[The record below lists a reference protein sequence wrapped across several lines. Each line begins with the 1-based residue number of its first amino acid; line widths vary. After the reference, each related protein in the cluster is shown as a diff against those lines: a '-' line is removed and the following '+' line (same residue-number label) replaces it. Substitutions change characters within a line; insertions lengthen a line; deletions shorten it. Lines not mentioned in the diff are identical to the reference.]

1 MPVVIM
7 SLIGLPLD
15 LSAPETWA
23 AGVFLGLALLIPLLP
38 LLAKHL
44 GKLVRLA
51 AKTLAALG
59 SLAIFKL
66 VGGFVGLSLGVNFL
80 NALTIALLGL
90 PGFGLLMMLD
100 WACKL

>member
-1 MPVVIM
+1 MPT
-7 SLIGLPLD
+7 IGA
-15 LSAPETWA
+15 LSMEQQA
-23 AGVFLGLALLIPLLP
+23 AAIFLGLALLLPLLP
-38 LLAKHL
+38 LLAKPL
-44 GKLVRLA
+44 GRLLKLA
-51 AKTLAALG
+51 GKTLAALG

-80 NALTIALLGL
+80 NALVIALLGL